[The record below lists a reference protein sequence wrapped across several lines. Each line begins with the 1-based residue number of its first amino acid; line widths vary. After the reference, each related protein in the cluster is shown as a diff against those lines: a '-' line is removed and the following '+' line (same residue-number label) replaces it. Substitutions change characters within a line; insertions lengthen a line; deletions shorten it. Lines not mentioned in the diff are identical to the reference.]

1 MWQKHVSFRPL
12 RWSNFQFVIPGHQI
26 FKNSHHKN
34 PIGHIRWP
42 IIFFSLC
49 MICTAEKLSICLYF
63 SILRILSFQCP
74 GMTHITN
81 LTRMPLHRVRVELI
95 LNKLPAGE
103 AQRSPAQWLHF
114 HCMFHF
120 MVTMMMMADEKMQW
134 TQAACS
140 AEMIKSRTWPKFQ

>member
-12 RWSNFQFVIPGHQI
+12 RWSNFQFIIPGHQI
-26 FKNSHHKN
+26 FKNSDHKN

-81 LTRMPLHRVRVELI
+81 LTRMPQVPKGPFGPLGQPACFGAGCYIEMALSYHQPHQHELVGGW
-95 LNKLPAGE
+95 KLIFGEKRAVAG
-103 AQRSPAQWLHF
+103 RFFINPDDS
-114 HCMFHF
+114 
-120 MVTMMMMADEKMQW
+120 KG
-134 TQAACS
+134 
-140 AEMIKSRTWPKFQ
+140 